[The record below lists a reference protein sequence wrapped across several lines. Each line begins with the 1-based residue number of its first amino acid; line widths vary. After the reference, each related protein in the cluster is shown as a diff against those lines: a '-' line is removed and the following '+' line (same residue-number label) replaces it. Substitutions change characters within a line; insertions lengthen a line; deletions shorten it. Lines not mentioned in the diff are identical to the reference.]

1 MIQSKGL
8 KEGRRESRC
17 SLGKSVLDKGERNR
31 KIRGHELMHLTVWKE
46 GPCGWR
52 ERTAGESGGQGPG
65 GHGKGAERRTV

>member
-1 MIQSKGL
+1 MILSKAL

-31 KIRGHELMHLTVWKE
+31 KIGAHELTHLAVWKE

-52 ERTAGESGGQGPG
+52 ERAAGESGRPGFWGPWEG
-65 GHGKGAERRTV
+65 R